1 MPIQAPLFCRADL
14 DVSRMILE
22 ALTRRGF
29 LPVDRR
35 SSGRPAACQRQKPT
49 FTSDVTLYGAGLH
62 NRSRNRARNW
72 IHSRIWPSRDY
83 FLSTPSTRKTTII
96 PLLSLVCRTARPA
109 AAPHGPNDCGDLPP
123 LAVLKQYA
131 DGVATIRD
139 PPQPIA
145 AQGRADPAYHPDCRS
160 NVGDASSGRTALPI
174 FQSVSSDRDKH
185 ALCDFCNAA
194 EFFSDSHSA
203 GLILS
208 FDVTNLL
215 QQAGVS
221 S

>member
-1 MPIQAPLFCRADL
+1 MPAPETNPHDRTLRYMMPDFTIALAIGLVIGFILGYGPRA
-14 DVSRMILE
+14 
-22 ALTRRGF
+22 
-29 LPVDRR
+29 
-35 SSGRPAACQRQKPT
+35 
-49 FTSDVTLYGAGLH
+49 
-62 NRSRNRARNW
+62 
-72 IHSRIWPSRDY
+72 
-83 FLSTPSTRKTTII
+83 TPSTRKTTII

-160 NVGDASSGRTALPI
+160 NVGDASSGRTAPPI

-194 EFFSDSHSA
+194 EFF
-203 GLILS
+203 
-208 FDVTNLL
+208 
-215 QQAGVS
+215 
-221 S
+221 